1 MLFPLLLSPA
11 SAITARLA
19 ARRVVRPGFAAPVPV
34 LCCGNLTLGG
44 AGKTTLA
51 IDLAQR
57 LARQNLQVHLL
68 ARGYGGTARGPLR
81 VEPHHSAS
89 LVGDEALLLAAV
101 APTWVGADRAASARA
116 AIAAG
121 AEVLVLD
128 DGLQNPTLRK
138 SFSFL
143 VIDGTTGFGNGRVFP
158 AGSLREPLASGI
170 ARAQAV
176 VLIGADRTGVRALLP
191 KGFPV
196 LGARLVPG
204 PEEASLRGR
213 RVFAFAGI
221 ARPEKFFAS
230 LEEAGAVV
238 VRSRSFPD
246 HHSYSAPELAR
257 LLNMAARL
265 DALALTT
272 AKDRVRL
279 PAAMRERVQILS
291 VTLAWDDPSALE
303 SLLAAHL
310 VRVSGQ

>member
-81 VEPHHSAS
+81 VEPHHSTS

-101 APTWVGADRAASARA
+101 APTWIGTDRAASARA

-128 DGLQNPTLRK
+128 DGLQNPTLEK
-138 SFSFL
+138 SFSCL
-143 VIDGTTGFGNGRVFP
+143 VIDGTIGFG
-158 AGSLREPLASGI
+158 
-170 ARAQAV
+170 
-176 VLIGADRTGVRALLP
+176 
-191 KGFPV
+191 
-196 LGARLVPG
+196 
-204 PEEASLRGR
+204 
-213 RVFAFAGI
+213 
-221 ARPEKFFAS
+221 
-230 LEEAGAVV
+230 
-238 VRSRSFPD
+238 
-246 HHSYSAPELAR
+246 
-257 LLNMAARL
+257 
-265 DALALTT
+265 
-272 AKDRVRL
+272 
-279 PAAMRERVQILS
+279 
-291 VTLAWDDPSALE
+291 
-303 SLLAAHL
+303 
-310 VRVSGQ
+310 